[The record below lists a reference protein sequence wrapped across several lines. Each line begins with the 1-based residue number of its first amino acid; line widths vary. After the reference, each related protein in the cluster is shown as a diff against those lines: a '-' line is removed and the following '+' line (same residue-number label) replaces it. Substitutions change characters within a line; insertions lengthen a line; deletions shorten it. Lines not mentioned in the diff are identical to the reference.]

1 MRIKPLFGALALA
14 STFFIAACGSDNP
27 ISSTSTA
34 ASSSSGTTATMPGM
48 DHTSMEPTDSTSHD
62 TTPDAT
68 MDMGGSTDT
77 GGSMDMGDQPPA
89 SGLAI
94 QLGATSFA
102 AKQQTDL
109 TFTIVANDGSIV
121 TDYEVEQ
128 TKELHLVLVRSD
140 LTGYQH
146 LHPTR
151 SADGTWTVPVTFA
164 QGGSYRMVAD
174 FVPVLDGV
182 AAGRTAVTTD
192 LTVTGPSTDTPLP
205 AVSNTTTVD
214 GYTVRISGELSSTA
228 ESTLNFAVTDAAGA
242 AVTLEPYLGAFG
254 HLVAFA
260 QSDLAYTHVH
270 PASANEQAGTIEF
283 LGQVAASGAHRLFL
297 QFAAAGEVHTAEFT
311 IDAK

>member
-1 MRIKPLFGALALA
+1 
-14 STFFIAACGSDNP
+14 
-27 ISSTSTA
+27 
-34 ASSSSGTTATMPGM
+34 
-48 DHTSMEPTDSTSHD
+48 
-62 TTPDAT
+62 
-68 MDMGGSTDT
+68 MGGSTDT
-77 GGSMDMGDQPPA
+77 GSAMDMGDQPPA
-89 SGLAI
+89 SGLSI

-102 AKQQTDL
+102 AKQHMDL

-151 SADGTWTVPVTFA
+151 SADGTWAVPVTFA

-174 FVPVLDGV
+174 FVPVLDGA

-192 LTVTGPSTDTPLP
+192 LTVTGLSTDTPLP
-205 AVSNTTTVD
+205 AMSDITTVE
-214 GYTVRISGELSSTA
+214 GYTVRISGELSSIA
-228 ESTLNFAVTDAAGA
+228 ESTLDFAVTDAAGA
-242 AVTLEPYLGAFG
+242 AVVLEPYLGAFG

-283 LGQVAASGAHRLFL
+283 LGQVAASGPHRLFL

-311 IDAK
+311 INAK